1 VPGVWDARGQAGH
14 RVRVAGQAR
23 PCAGEAIA
31 VRSQTVEDQ
40 ILPALARVRPV
51 LGEVCVQAERT
62 ATEHEQMAAWYAK
75 HGDHA
80 AAGMERRAAAVQ
92 RQRLADLDAA
102 FQALEE
108 AVSAALNLDS
118 YRDR

>member
-1 VPGVWDARGQAGH
+1 
-14 RVRVAGQAR
+14 
-23 PCAGEAIA
+23 
-31 VRSQTVEDQ
+31 VRSQTVQDQ
-40 ILPALARVRPV
+40 ILPALARLRPV
-51 LGEVCVQAERT
+51 LSEVRVQTERT

-75 HGDHA
+75 HGNHA

-118 YRDR
+118 YLAP

>member
-1 VPGVWDARGQAGH
+1 
-14 RVRVAGQAR
+14 VRA
-23 PCAGEAIA
+23 
-31 VRSQTVEDQ
+31 QTVKDQ
-40 ILPALARVRPV
+40 ILPALARLRPV

-62 ATEHEQMAAWYAK
+62 ATEHQQMAAWYAK
-75 HGDHA
+75 RGDHA
-80 AAGMERRAAAVQ
+80 AAGMERRAAAVH

-118 YRDR
+118 YLDL

>member
-1 VPGVWDARGQAGH
+1 M
-14 RVRVAGQAR
+14 AR
-23 PCAGEAIA
+23 PAIGCVSRGRAGRAPGEAIA
-31 VRSQTVEDQ
+31 LRSQTVEDQ
-40 ILPALARVRPV
+40 IMPALARVRPV
-51 LGEVCVQAERT
+51 LGEVRVQAERT
-62 ATEHEQMAAWYAK
+62 ATEHEQMAAWYTR

-80 AAGMERRAAAVQ
+80 AAGVERRAAAVQ

-118 YRDR
+118 YLDP

>member
-1 VPGVWDARGQAGH
+1 M
-14 RVRVAGQAR
+14 
-23 PCAGEAIA
+23 
-31 VRSQTVEDQ
+31 
-40 ILPALARVRPV
+40 PALARVRPV
-51 LGEVCVQAERT
+51 LSEVRVHAERT

-80 AAGMERRAAAVQ
+80 TAVMERRAAAVH

-102 FQALEE
+102 FQALEN

-118 YRDR
+118 YLHP

>member
-1 VPGVWDARGQAGH
+1 M
-14 RVRVAGQAR
+14 
-23 PCAGEAIA
+23 
-31 VRSQTVEDQ
+31 
-40 ILPALARVRPV
+40 PALARVRPV
-51 LGEVCVQAERT
+51 LGEVRVQAERT
-62 ATEHEQMAAWYAK
+62 ATEHEQMAAWYTR

-80 AAGMERRAAAVQ
+80 AAGVERRAAAVQ

-118 YRDR
+118 YLDP